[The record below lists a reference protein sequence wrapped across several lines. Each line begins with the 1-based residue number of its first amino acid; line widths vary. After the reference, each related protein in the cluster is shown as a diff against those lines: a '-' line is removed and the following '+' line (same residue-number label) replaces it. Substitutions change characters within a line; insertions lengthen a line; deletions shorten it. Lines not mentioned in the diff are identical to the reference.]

1 MSHIDWKVELRKI
14 EREFDGKPPMPSPAV
29 IKARRDREQ
38 REKEAVE
45 MRVTQLSALAR
56 LSLVVTLTAALQWWP
71 YATSCGI
78 GVAGL
83 LGAYGMVAVGGL
95 WVATY
100 SWRHRLA
107 ASHALALTFV
117 LAGLVLL
124 ASQVL
129 PRAGYA
135 TITGIDANGWSCVAS
150 VARAP
155 VVNGDAPAMGG
166 TRVELPPPGAPTSA
180 SADTPV
186 AADAADAAHAAT
198 VTAGRAE
205 TADAGTTF

>member
-45 MRVTQLSALAR
+45 LRVTQLSALAR

-71 YATSCGI
+71 YATRCGP

-83 LGAYGMVAVGGL
+83 LGAYAMVAIGGL
-95 WVATY
+95 WVASY

-107 ASHALALTFV
+107 ASHALSLAFLLT
-117 LAGLVLL
+117 GLVLL

-129 PRAGYA
+129 PRMGVA
-135 TITGIDANGWSCVAS
+135 TITGIEASGWRCVAS
-150 VARAP
+150 AAASVPVASAMDASAADAGGTRAP
-155 VVNGDAPAMGG
+155 VA
-166 TRVELPPPGAPTSA
+166 GAS
-180 SADTPV
+180 
-186 AADAADAAHAAT
+186 
-198 VTAGRAE
+198 
-205 TADAGTTF
+205 F